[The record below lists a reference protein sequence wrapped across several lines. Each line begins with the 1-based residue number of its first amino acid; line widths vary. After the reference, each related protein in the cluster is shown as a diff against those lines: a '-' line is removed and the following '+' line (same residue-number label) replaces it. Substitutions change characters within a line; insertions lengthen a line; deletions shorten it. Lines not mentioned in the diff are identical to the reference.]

1 MVGFFVEFR
10 LHGYAK
16 AYAKRLIWSVAKEFR
31 VKGVTRKR
39 VVPHISLYGPGRTND
54 IKKVILAIEKV
65 GQRYTLV
72 PFKVKGFGYF
82 DKTPKVIYFD
92 MTPSQELENLR
103 LELSQELQKISSGQS
118 WDSRRNHSFH
128 ATIAFRDIDAEFDK
142 IWAYLKRKEEPDINQ
157 YLLRITVL
165 GAGGRI
171 VCEYDLVLKKLLNRE
186 QALSRYWWQKT
197 INRLRE
203 LQGLLPERP
212 SSLVDYLRY
221 YLKSID
227 NLINKH

>member
-1 MVGFFVEFR
+1 MAGFLVEFR

-16 AYAKRLIWSVAKEFR
+16 AYAKRLIWSVAKGFR

-54 IKKVILAIEKV
+54 IKKVILAVEKV
-65 GQRYTLV
+65 GRRYTLV
-72 PFKVKGFGYF
+72 PFKVKGFGCF
-82 DKTPKVIYFD
+82 DKIPKVIYFD
-92 MTPSQELENLR
+92 ITPSQELENLR

-165 GAGGRI
+165 GARGRI
-171 VCEYDLVLKKLLNRE
+171 MCEYDLVLKKLLNRE

-203 LQGLLPERP
+203 LQGLPPEKP
-212 SSLVDYLRY
+212 TSLIDW
-221 YLKSID
+221 LKR
-227 NLINKH
+227 LFGEFG